1 MKLHPADVSVIAA
14 YMIGTLALGS
24 YFSRKQKNIRDYFV
38 GDRDVPWWAITFSI
52 VATET
57 SSVTFISVPGLAFR
71 GDMTFLQLVFGY
83 LVGRAIIALLLIP
96 LYFRGELYT
105 VYQVLEHRFGDR
117 AKQAAASLFLLTRSL
132 ADGLRLLLTAIMLR
146 QLTGWSF
153 VTSILVIGIVTI
165 IYTYLGGMKAVIW
178 TDTAQLFVYLAGA
191 VLAGYLL
198 LEAIPGGWAE
208 YVAVSSAANKF
219 RIFDFTFD
227 LARDYT
233 FWSGLIG
240 GAFLTMATHGTDQ
253 LMVQRYLC
261 ARSHQ
266 QARAALLL
274 SGAIILAQFVLFLM
288 IGAGLYVYYRHFGL
302 QAPERADYVFPAF
315 IVNNLPAGVVG
326 LVVAA
331 VFAAAMST
339 LSSSLNSSATTSLTD
354 FYRPLLRPDASQDH
368 YLKVSRWMT
377 AFWGAVQI
385 AVALIGINFKESIV
399 NQVLAIASF
408 TNGPVLGLFLLGAL
422 TRRVGQAAA
431 LTGFAAGITLVAAI
445 ALMGYAGQKQLISW
459 QWYVLIGA
467 ATTFI
472 SGYVASFMLRRAAV
486 EASQGAAIDISEA

>member
-1 MKLHPADVSVIAA
+1 MKLHPADTLVIAA

-24 YFSRKQKNIRDYFV
+24 YFSRNQKSIRDYFV
-38 GDRDVPWWAITFSI
+38 GDRDVPWWGIMFSI

-83 LVGRAIIALLLIP
+83 MVGRVIIALLLIP

-105 VYQVLEHRFGDR
+105 VYQVLEDRFGNE
-117 AKQAAASLFLLTRSL
+117 AKRAAASLFLLTRSL

-146 QLTGWSF
+146 ELTGWSF
-153 VTSILVIGIVTI
+153 AASILAIGIVTI
-165 IYTYLGGMKAVIW
+165 IYTYLGGMSAVIW

-191 VLAGYLL
+191 VLAGQILL
-198 LEAIPGGWAE
+198 GAIPGGWAE
-208 YVAVSSAANKF
+208 YVAVSSAAEKF
-219 RIFDFTFD
+219 RVFDFTFD

-233 FWSGLIG
+233 FWSGLVG

-261 ARSHQ
+261 ARSFG
-266 QARAALLL
+266 QARAALLG
-274 SGAIILAQFVLFLM
+274 SSAIILAQFVLFLM
-288 IGAGLYVYYRHFGL
+288 IGAGLYVYYHHFGIA
-302 QAPERADYVFPAF
+302 APARADYVFPAF

-354 FYRPLLRPDASQDH
+354 FYRPLLKPNASQDH
-368 YLKVSRWMT
+368 YLKTSRWMT
-377 AFWGAVQI
+377 AFWGLVQI
-385 AVALIGINFKESIV
+385 AVAFIGINFSESIV

-408 TNGPVLGLFLLGAL
+408 TNGPILGLFLLGAL
-422 TRRVGQAAA
+422 TRSVGQLAA
-431 LTGFAAGITLVAAI
+431 LIGFFMGMAVVAAI
-445 ALMGYAGQKQLISW
+445 ALMQLISW

-467 ATTFI
+467 VVTFL
-472 SGYVASFMLRRAAV
+472 SGQVASLLLGRAGREGSQKAAV
-486 EASQGAAIDISEA
+486 DISKV